1 MFGGDV
7 EADEP
12 NDGSDKK
19 LSDLQG
25 FTSSWQIAGCHRAKL
40 RLFCMVLLRSS
51 RVAMLIQKTVAKDGS
66 KAFSLILC
74 KLNLTR
80 KEPETKVREA
90 KLAKAKFTGKHANK
104 GREVQH
110 LPRFDLG
117 KLCP

>member
-1 MFGGDV
+1 
-7 EADEP
+7 
-12 NDGSDKK
+12 
-19 LSDLQG
+19 
-25 FTSSWQIAGCHRAKL
+25 
-40 RLFCMVLLRSS
+40 MVLLRSS

-80 KEPETKVREA
+80 KEPETKAREA

-117 KLCP
+117 KLCPWKEWQSV